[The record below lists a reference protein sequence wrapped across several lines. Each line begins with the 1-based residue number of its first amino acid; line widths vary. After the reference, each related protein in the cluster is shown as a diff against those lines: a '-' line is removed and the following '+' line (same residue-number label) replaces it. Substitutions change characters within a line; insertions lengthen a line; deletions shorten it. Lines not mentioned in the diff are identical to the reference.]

1 MKMIELSSLSL
12 SQPLIREKA
21 VLALKACLRLVAE
34 RENKETVNS
43 RYYEVSLLLVLN
55 LLF

>member
-1 MKMIELSSLSL
+1 MKMIELSICHLSF

-43 RYYEVSLLLVLN
+43 RYYEVSLLLL
-55 LLF
+55 

>member
-1 MKMIELSSLSL
+1 MIELSSLSI

-43 RYYEVSLLLVLN
+43 RYYEVSLLLL
-55 LLF
+55 